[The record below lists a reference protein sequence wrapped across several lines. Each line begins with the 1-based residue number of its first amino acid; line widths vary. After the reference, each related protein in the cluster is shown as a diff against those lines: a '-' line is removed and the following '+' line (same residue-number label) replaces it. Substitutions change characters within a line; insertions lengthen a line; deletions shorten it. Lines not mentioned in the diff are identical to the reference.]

1 MLPFWG
7 ESGTF
12 DGEDSPAIV
21 ATVFNGPDDQVE
33 EVRWDAPMHTLTDAA
48 TATAFLRTMGMSEEG
63 ASAAANLLV
72 LPMTLTMRGRF
83 VYAIKG

>member
-1 MLPFWG
+1 MLPLWG

-12 DGEDSPAIV
+12 DGEESPAIV
-21 ATVFNGPDDQVE
+21 ASVFNGPRDQVE

-48 TATAFLRTMGMSEEG
+48 SATAFLRAMGMSEEG
-63 ASAAANLLV
+63 ASAAADQLK
-72 LPMTLTMRGRF
+72 LPMTLTMRGCF